1 MMSISVAFPSTG
13 ALCMVL
19 ANSRHGKSTIG
30 HLRWFEYASFESEAM
45 RSPVTFYAGC
55 IGHFQVGRFSFL
67 QMERGLGPL
76 PTVEIQRLKVI
87 RVVQGL

>member
-1 MMSISVAFPSTG
+1 
-13 ALCMVL
+13 
-19 ANSRHGKSTIG
+19 
-30 HLRWFEYASFESEAM
+30 M

-87 RVVQGL
+87 RVVQGLWRPSHLEVNKRVSEAGNMQI